1 MSISESD
8 AANDAHCALT
18 AYQNLLK
25 IAADHKRTLTPAKYT
40 SAASFRVLE
49 YKAPNGSGGPPV
61 GPPIGVPPKPVYTR
75 SQHLRAYSLWYRDK
89 LPLDRICVKLRS
101 EQDPLKVGT
110 VM

>member
-1 MSISESD
+1 MDIFNLRSD

-25 IAADHKRTLTPAKYT
+25 MAADHKRTLTPTKYT
-40 SAASFRVLE
+40 GAVAFRVLE
-49 YKAPNGSGGPPV
+49 YKPPNRPE
-61 GPPIGVPPKPVYTR
+61 GPPIGPIPKTVYVR
-75 SQHLRAYSLWYRDK
+75 SQHLRAYSLWYRDN

-101 EQDPLKVGT
+101 EQEPLKVGT